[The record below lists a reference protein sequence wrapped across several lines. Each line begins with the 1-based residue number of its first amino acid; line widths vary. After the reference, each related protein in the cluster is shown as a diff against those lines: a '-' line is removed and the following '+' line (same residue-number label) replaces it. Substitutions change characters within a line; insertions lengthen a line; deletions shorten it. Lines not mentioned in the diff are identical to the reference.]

1 MRHITLCVSAQ
12 IVLRR
17 ARREIFPLKFYLGV
31 VFKFDCNILKF
42 YFSLSPNSISR
53 CLEILSCSALKF
65 YSRCAIKISSSSF
78 FAAPLKF
85 YPRQNGRMKRR
96 KTIHPFL
103 RRSMPLRR
111 CFTILRRRDL
121 IARYP
126 YARMSRCGSSSPA
139 RFPPVATKRAN
150 LKFKRKIAFFI
161 RILSKLRNTNAHLIK
176 KERR

>member
-1 MRHITLCVSAQ
+1 LQRYQNFILAA
-12 IVLRR
+12 L
-17 ARREIFPLKFYLGV
+17 LKFHPGGAV
-31 VFKFDCNILKF
+31 
-42 YFSLSPNSISR
+42 
-53 CLEILSCSALKF
+53 
-65 YSRCAIKISSSSF
+65 KISSLSF